1 MRQNRKGQTLLE
13 YILLVLMIAVTVA
26 IIIRNASRTIYF
38 YWTGLA
44 RSVASPCP
52 DCQTPPGP
60 DLPDGFDPSQDAG
73 GGKAGN

>member
-1 MRQNRKGQTLLE
+1 MRPSNQGQTLLE

-44 RSVASPCP
+44 RSVASPCV
-52 DCQTPPGP
+52 DCQTAPPP
-60 DLPDGFDPSQDAG
+60 DLPDRFDPAVDAG
-73 GGKAGN
+73 GGGQ